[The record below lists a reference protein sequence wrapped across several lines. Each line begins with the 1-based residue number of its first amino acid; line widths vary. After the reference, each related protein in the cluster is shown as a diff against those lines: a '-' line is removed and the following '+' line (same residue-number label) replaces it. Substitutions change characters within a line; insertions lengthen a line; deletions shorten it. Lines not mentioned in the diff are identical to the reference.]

1 MQKSI
6 GGMFL
11 TSRKAC
17 RRGDKTFTA
26 LLRHTRQEWPG
37 TVFRNE
43 MHHVFPFLECDLFA
57 SVWESC

>member
-11 TSRKAC
+11 TSRNAC
-17 RRGDKTFTA
+17 HRGDKTFTA
-26 LLRHTRQEWPG
+26 LLRHTHQEWPE
-37 TVFRNE
+37 TVFWNE

-57 SVWESC
+57 SVWESY

>member
-1 MQKSI
+1 
-6 GGMFL
+6 MFL